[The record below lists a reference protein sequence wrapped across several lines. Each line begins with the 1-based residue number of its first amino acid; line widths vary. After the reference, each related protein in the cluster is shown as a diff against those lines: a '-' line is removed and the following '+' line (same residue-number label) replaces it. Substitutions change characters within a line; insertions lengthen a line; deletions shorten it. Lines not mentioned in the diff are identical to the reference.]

1 MFFKIFFKLFQKSG
15 WRSFLARFQSSLPS
29 PGASSLV
36 TSLVASL
43 IFYTAI
49 PFDRMVGIK
58 PNFTRI
64 ARFAPLVGLILG
76 GLLGGMDSFCAFLG
90 LDLLLRSALIVC
102 LWIGLTGGLH
112 LDGAMDTADG
122 WGVSDPQKRL
132 TVMADSRSGA
142 FGVIAAI
149 AIVLLKTTSLAALTH
164 HRWLSLCFVAGW
176 SRWSQ
181 VIAIARYPYLKA
193 TGKGA
198 FHKQQFHAPQDWI
211 LGLSILLFFHLG
223 QSLLSAYFPDYLKS
237 AGMGDWKQNLFAIT
251 IALGLSLWIPS
262 RFYHQFGG
270 HTGDTYGAVV
280 EWTETWLLIGSVSLE
295 NFSFKCGFQ

>member
-1 MFFKIFFKLFQKSG
+1 MFLKHIL
-15 WRSFLARFQSSLPS
+15 RSFFACFKSNLFSNRTSSF
-29 PGASSLV
+29 
-36 TSLVASL
+36 VASL

-49 PFDRMVGIK
+49 PFDRLLGLK
-58 PNFTRI
+58 PNFNRI
-64 ARFAPLVGLILG
+64 ARFAPMVGLILG
-76 GLLGGMDSFCAFLG
+76 GLLGGIDSIFALFG
-90 LDLLLRSALIVC
+90 IDLLLRSALIVC

-122 WGVSDPQKRL
+122 WGVSDPEKRL

-142 FGVIAAI
+142 FGVMAALT
-149 AIVLLKTTSLAALTH
+149 IVLLKTTSLAALTD

-198 FHKQQFHAPQDWI
+198 FHKQQFHNPQDWI
-211 LGLSILLFFHLG
+211 LGLGILLFFHLG
-223 QSLLSAYFPDYLKS
+223 QSLLRAYVPDYLWS
-237 AGMGDWKQNLFAIT
+237 QGVGDWKQNLLEIT
-251 IALGLSLWIPS
+251 IALGLSVWIPS
-262 RFYHQFGG
+262 RFYYQFGG

-280 EWTETWLLIGSVSLE
+280 EWAETLLLIGSVSLE